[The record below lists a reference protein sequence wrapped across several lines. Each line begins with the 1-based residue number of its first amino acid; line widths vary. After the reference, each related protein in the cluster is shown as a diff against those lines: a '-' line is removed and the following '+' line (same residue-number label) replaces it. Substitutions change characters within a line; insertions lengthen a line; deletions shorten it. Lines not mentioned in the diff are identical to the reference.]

1 VELHESVAMVEACV
15 ITLLDKVAQIL
26 VGVGQRCLDDV
37 EAETRYASL
46 DSGQAPLASSAS
58 LAGVR

>member
-1 VELHESVAMVEACV
+1 MVEACV
-15 ITLLDKVAQIL
+15 ITLLDKLAQIL